1 MLQFAYASQRET
13 ELVEYFNF
21 TLTNPT
27 EDLNNFSSEMK
38 LSQQLSTSQ
47 SNIPLLYSRETTSRE
62 KSAQAL
68 TKSILEY
75 K

>member
-38 LSQQLSTSQ
+38 LSNSCLHLKATYHCCTPGKLLPEKVSTGFNQ
-47 SNIPLLYSRETTSRE
+47 IHFG
-62 KSAQAL
+62 
-68 TKSILEY
+68 I
-75 K
+75 